1 MRLEA
6 RPRNA
11 EGVGEV
17 TIRDLVANALRMRPD
32 RIIVGECRGGE
43 TLDMLSAMNTGHEG
57 SLTTL
62 HANSPKEA
70 VSRLVTMVRFV
81 ADLPVDVIES
91 QVASAFDLI
100 VQTARGADGSRM
112 VSQIAVISPGEGGRG
127 CAVEPIYQRDICGE
141 EGTWLAAPEW
151 VCGLTKRGIATDEE
165 VRSWREA
172 SLCVL

>member
-1 MRLEA
+1 
-6 RPRNA
+6 
-11 EGVGEV
+11 
-17 TIRDLVANALRMRPD
+17 
-32 RIIVGECRGGE
+32 
-43 TLDMLSAMNTGHEG
+43 MNTGHEG

-127 CAVEPIYQRDICGE
+127 CAVEPIYRRDICGE

-151 VCGLTKRGIATDEE
+151 VCSLTKRGIATDEE

-172 SLCVL
+172 SLCALQRF